1 MLQSMGSQR
10 VKYDLMKPSRQPVDG
25 SEWGVAVS
33 VAGVASGG
41 FNIQVCLR
49 VWGRM
54 GCSGHAVIA
63 FSWWSPGVAPHPPV
77 SAEHVVGLGVPQ
89 EGVCALLCGRPGAC

>member
-1 MLQSMGSQR
+1 MALSG
-10 VKYDLMKPSRQPVDG
+10 
-25 SEWGVAVS
+25 GVAVS

-41 FNIQVCLR
+41 FNIRVCLR

-63 FSWWSPGVAPHPPV
+63 CHWWSPGVAPHPPV

-89 EGVCALLCGRPGAC
+89 EGVCVPLCGRPGACLLSLSLEEAAGGEASPLS